1 MKNLFDIKD
10 NVTVITGGTGV
21 LGRTIAKYLALNGAK
36 VIILGRKEDVGQA
49 IVDDIKNDGGQ
60 CEFMKTDVMDEA
72 CVQKNCDDIIANFV
86 RIDTLLNAAGGNMP
100 GATIGPDKTFFD
112 LDASQFSKVLE
123 LNLTGTVIPT
133 QIFLKPMVKQGK
145 GSIINFSSMAAF
157 RPMTRV
163 CGYAA
168 AKAGISNFTQYMATE
183 CAKKFG
189 EGIRV
194 NAIAPG
200 FFITEQ
206 NRSLLTNPD
215 GTYTQRGQDVI
226 RQTPFGRMGEP
237 EELCGTIHY
246 LMSDASKFVTGTVA
260 VVDGDKIS
268 VRDYEEAKERNV
280 GGRNNLTSDQTYEIS
295 NSTLEQMIKDNI
307 MGKEYEAAGFG
318 VTTDELMDQLT
329 GEKPHQ
335 WAIQNFGDGN
345 GNVDK
350 QRVNDYIQNL
360 STMPAEYY
368 NQWVEIEKYLK
379 KDRLEQK
386 FNMDIRSRFMGE
398 IFRE

>member
-1 MKNLFDIKD
+1 MKNLFDING

-36 VIILGRKEDVGQA
+36 VIILGRKEEVGKE
-49 IVDDIKNDGGQ
+49 IVDEIAKEGGS
-60 CEFMKTDVMDEA
+60 CEFMKTDVMNAEA
-72 CVQKNCDDIIANFV
+72 VQKNCDDIVAKYG

-100 GATIGPDKTFFD
+100 GATIAPDKTFFD
-112 LDASQFSKVLE
+112 LDAQQFSHVLE

-168 AKAGISNFTQYMATE
+168 AKAGISNFTAYMATE

-226 RQTPFGRMGEP
+226 RQTPFGRMGDP

-260 VVDGDKIS
+260 VVDG
-268 VRDYEEAKERNV
+268 
-280 GGRNNLTSDQTYEIS
+280 GF
-295 NSTLEQMIKDNI
+295 NI
-307 MGKEYEAAGFG
+307 FAM
-318 VTTDELMDQLT
+318 
-329 GEKPHQ
+329 
-335 WAIQNFGDGN
+335 
-345 GNVDK
+345 
-350 QRVNDYIQNL
+350 
-360 STMPAEYY
+360 
-368 NQWVEIEKYLK
+368 
-379 KDRLEQK
+379 
-386 FNMDIRSRFMGE
+386 
-398 IFRE
+398 

>member
-1 MKNLFDIKD
+1 MENLFDIKD

-21 LGRTIAKYLALNGAK
+21 LGRAIAKYLALNGAK
-36 VIILGRKEDVGQA
+36 VVILGRKEEIGQE
-49 IVDDIKNDGGQ
+49 IVADIKAAGGQ
-60 CEFMKTDVMDEA
+60 CEFLKTDVMNQEV
-72 CVQKNCDDIIANFV
+72 VQQNCDYIV
-86 RIDTLLNAAGGNMP
+86 EKYGRIDTLLNAAGGNMK
-100 GATIGPDKTFFD
+100 GATIAPDQNFFD
-112 LDASQFSKVLE
+112 LEASQFQTVLN

-133 QIFLKPMVKQGK
+133 QVFLKPMGAQGK

-168 AKAGISNFTQYMATE
+168 AKAGISNFTAFMATE

-215 GTYTQRGQDVI
+215 GTFTQRGQDVI
-226 RQTPFGRMGEP
+226 RQTPFGRMGDP

-260 VVDGDKIS
+260 VVDG
-268 VRDYEEAKERNV
+268 
-280 GGRNNLTSDQTYEIS
+280 
-295 NSTLEQMIKDNI
+295 
-307 MGKEYEAAGFG
+307 GFNAFA
-318 VTTDELMDQLT
+318 M
-329 GEKPHQ
+329 
-335 WAIQNFGDGN
+335 
-345 GNVDK
+345 
-350 QRVNDYIQNL
+350 
-360 STMPAEYY
+360 
-368 NQWVEIEKYLK
+368 
-379 KDRLEQK
+379 
-386 FNMDIRSRFMGE
+386 
-398 IFRE
+398 

>member
-1 MKNLFDIKD
+1 MENLFDIKD

-21 LGRTIAKYLALNGAK
+21 LGRAIAKYLALNGAK
-36 VIILGRKEDVGQA
+36 VVILGRKEEIGQE
-49 IVDDIKNDGGQ
+49 IVADIKAAGGQ
-60 CEFMKTDVMDEA
+60 CEFLKTDVMNQEV
-72 CVQKNCDDIIANFV
+72 VQQNCDYIV
-86 RIDTLLNAAGGNMP
+86 EKYGRIDTLLNAAGGNMK
-100 GATIGPDKTFFD
+100 GATIAPDQNFFD
-112 LDASQFSKVLE
+112 LEASQFQTVLN

-133 QIFLKPMVKQGK
+133 QVFLQPMVAPGK

-168 AKAGISNFTQYMATE
+168 AKAGISNFTAFMATE

-215 GTYTQRGQDVI
+215 GTFTQRGQDVI
-226 RQTPFGRMGEP
+226 RQTPFGRMGDP

-260 VVDGDKIS
+260 VVDG
-268 VRDYEEAKERNV
+268 
-280 GGRNNLTSDQTYEIS
+280 
-295 NSTLEQMIKDNI
+295 
-307 MGKEYEAAGFG
+307 GFNAFA
-318 VTTDELMDQLT
+318 M
-329 GEKPHQ
+329 
-335 WAIQNFGDGN
+335 
-345 GNVDK
+345 
-350 QRVNDYIQNL
+350 
-360 STMPAEYY
+360 
-368 NQWVEIEKYLK
+368 
-379 KDRLEQK
+379 
-386 FNMDIRSRFMGE
+386 
-398 IFRE
+398 